1 MADRGGQPRRQVVP
15 EPMAHHLAPPRDIQ
29 GQMKG
34 APVRVLG
41 ILTVRNEGA
50 FLLEWLAHHRA
61 VGFTDFLVFS
71 NDCDDGTD
79 AMLDRLGDLGWL
91 THICNDGPHAEGP
104 QWAALKAADRHPL
117 MRTADWAMVFDI
129 DEFVNVRVGDGTL
142 GALMAACP
150 GAGGFAMTWRMFGN
164 AGVVAMDDRPVLD
177 SFVRCAPEVLHWP
190 WRAQM
195 VKTLFRN
202 DGAFRKLGVHR
213 PRSLDPD
220 RIDGVVWVDGAGR
233 PLPAGFVRNRVF
245 TDPGSAPY
253 GLVQLNHYALG
264 SMQGYLVKADR
275 GRANR
280 EASAFDM
287 GYWVERNFD
296 AAEDRGI
303 LRMAG
308 RSAPLLAG
316 LRADPVLGPLH
327 DAALRWRQARF
338 AALMQEEPWRALFG
352 RLMLAPASRV
362 LSADD
367 ARLIWQH
374 GARRQGRE
382 QTVS

>member
-1 MADRGGQPRRQVVP
+1 
-15 EPMAHHLAPPRDIQ
+15 
-29 GQMKG
+29 MKG
-34 APVRVLG
+34 ARVRVLG

-71 NDCDDGTD
+71 NACDDGTD
-79 AMLDRLGDLGWL
+79 AMLDRLADLGWL
-91 THICNDGPHAEGP
+91 VHLRNDGPHAEGP

-117 MRTADWAMVFDI
+117 VQAADWVMVLDI

-142 GALMAACP
+142 AALQAACP
-150 GAGGFAMTWRMFGN
+150 QASGFVMTWRMFGN
-164 AGVVAMDDRPVLD
+164 AGQIEIDDRPVLE

-195 VKTLFRN
+195 VKTLFRR

-213 PRSLDPD
+213 PRSPDPA
-220 RIDGVVWVDGAGR
+220 RIDGAVWVDGAGR
-233 PLPAGFVRNRVF
+233 ALPAGFVRNRIF

-253 GLVQLNHYALG
+253 ALVQLNHYALG

-280 EASAFDM
+280 EASAFDL

-296 AAEDRGI
+296 SVEDRSI
-303 LRMAG
+303 LRMTPW
-308 RSAPLLAG
+308 SAPLLAE
-316 LRADPVLGPLH
+316 LRADPVLAPLH
-327 DAALRWRQARF
+327 AAALRWRWQRF
-338 AALMQEEPWRALFG
+338 ATLMKEEPWRALFG
-352 RLMLAPASRV
+352 RLLMTPATRV
-362 LSADD
+362 LGAEE
-367 ARLIWQH
+367 ARMVWRH
-374 GARRQGRE
+374 GARGQAGE
-382 QTVS
+382 QIVS